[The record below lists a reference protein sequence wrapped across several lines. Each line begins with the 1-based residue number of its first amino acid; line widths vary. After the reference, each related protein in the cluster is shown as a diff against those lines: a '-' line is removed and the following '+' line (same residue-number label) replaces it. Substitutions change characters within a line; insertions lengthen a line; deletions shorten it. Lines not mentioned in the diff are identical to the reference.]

1 MNLVSDIF
9 VGLKA
14 ADLEYMRRL
23 VPLTNVIPVLTQT
36 DRLPTEQIS
45 TSKARIASQLRDAG
59 IRVFSFISSR
69 GADATPIT
77 VPYAVSSATGSDRD
91 VMDASLLMSP
101 DYVKPLMPTELTYLV
116 ENIFSASGT
125 SWLRHAAAKKY
136 LQWRNTAPPRPRHLY
151 RPLSFP
157 GPERTSELTATS
169 GALVGRPSL
178 AVARAYDFGP
188 VESAPRLHVADWAA
202 ELQRSLASERAK
214 FETLALDERTMWLA
228 ERSGEQRIHG
238 GMLVPLHELDHSKR
252 SGRLGRGSKR
262 TTEYH
267 QDPLGLLQ
275 VYADMKFRGWIAL
288 ELLGS
293 LGVLGG
299 VAILLSRHKWQA
311 EPVVFVDDWAKIWG
325 MEF

>member
-1 MNLVSDIF
+1 
-9 VGLKA
+9 
-14 ADLEYMRRL
+14 MRRL

-36 DRLPTEQIS
+36 DRLPSEQIS
-45 TSKARIASQLRDAG
+45 ISKARISSQLRDAG

-69 GADATPIT
+69 GADTTPIT
-77 VPYAVSSATGSDRD
+77 VPYAVSSATGSDWD

-116 ENIFSASGT
+116 ENIFSTSGT
-125 SWLRHAAAKKY
+125 SWLRHVAAKKY
-136 LQWRNTAPPRPRHLY
+136 LQWRDTAPSRPRHLY
-151 RPLSFP
+151 RPLNFP
-157 GPERTSELTATS
+157 GPERMSELTATS
-169 GALVGRPSL
+169 GALIGRPSL
-178 AVARAYDFGP
+178 AVARTYDFGP
-188 VESAPRLHVADWAA
+188 VDSAPRLHMADWAA

-214 FETLALDERTMWLA
+214 LETLVLDERTMWLA
-228 ERSGEQRIHG
+228 ERPVEGRVQG
-238 GMLVPLHELDHSKR
+238 GMLVPLHELNHGKR
-252 SGRLGRGSKR
+252 SGRPGSKTGPSR
-262 TTEYH
+262 KTQYH

-311 EPVVFVDDWAKIWG
+311 EPIVFVDDWAKIWG
-325 MEF
+325 VEF